1 MQFIIKY
8 RRYLRWVGVL
18 ALIGLVLFLRVDL
31 RETFALLTRANGWL
45 VLLSVLGF
53 VPFLLS
59 KAWRWQVIL
68 RDLGVPIPFREAV
81 RLYALGLGAGML
93 TPGQI
98 GDAVKIAY
106 FRDRGF
112 GQSIISILLDRLW
125 DVLILVVLAGIGALF
140 FVQLFEGE
148 WIAILL
154 VFAATVAIFAAVVNP
169 RSQKWL
175 FGQLRRVRKHDDALA
190 NYEPQPLTFSQI
202 LLQFVLSV
210 IATVIVY
217 ARLYLLTAALGI
229 QLAPLPFV
237 AAMSLATI
245 AALLPISM
253 MGGVG
258 TRDTALLLIAP
269 IIGISSAEALALSTL
284 ILFIQLVNGIVG
296 FGVWLLEKP
305 AEDDSA
311 KDALRRTTDDG
322 GRTPSD
328 ERRKTKDEGQRKTDD
343 GGRTTGNEE
352 RRTTDDERKT
362 VVVPEPTVAN
372 QKP

>member
-1 MQFIIKY
+1 MQLIKKY

-18 ALIGLVLFLRVDL
+18 ALIGLVLLLRVDL
-31 RETFALLTRANGWL
+31 RETFALLSHANGWL

-93 TPGQI
+93 TPGQV

-125 DVLILVVLAGIGALF
+125 DVLILVLLAGVGALF

-148 WIAILL
+148 WIAIVLL
-154 VFAATVAIFAAVVNP
+154 FAATVAVFALVVHP

-175 FGQLRRVRKHDDALA
+175 FQQLRRIRKHDDALA
-190 NYEPQPLTFSQI
+190 NYEPKPLTFGQI
-202 LLQFVLSV
+202 FFQFGLSAA
-210 IATVIVY
+210 ATVIVY
-217 ARLYLLTAALGI
+217 GRLYLLTAALGI
-229 QLAPLPFV
+229 QLPPLPFV

-253 MGGVG
+253 MGGIG
-258 TRDTALLLIAP
+258 TRDAALILIAP

-305 AEDDSA
+305 ATDDGGRTTDDSA
-311 KDALRRTTDDG
+311 KDAL
-322 GRTPSD
+322 GRTKGEHEASPLH
-328 ERRKTKDEGQRKTDD
+328 
-343 GGRTTGNEE
+343 
-352 RRTTDDERKT
+352 
-362 VVVPEPTVAN
+362 
-372 QKP
+372 